1 MEKKKKV
8 IKYGIDEFGTLG
20 VNAVSLVDMPAI
32 EDDFIAL
39 KSEEVKLAAVNDERR
54 MVYGALLIPDK
65 EILRID
71 QETGEEYYVVFPRDV
86 IEAVAHK
93 FMRTN
98 SHHSATVMHEAA
110 VTGCVIVESWIKE
123 GAEDKSVALG
133 LTEQPDGTWYAGMKI
148 DNDQMWAEVK
158 AGNLRGFSIEGFFRD
173 MSEKLSAESALLA
186 EIEAILAAHINPQ

>member
-1 MEKKKKV
+1 MENKKKV

-20 VNAVSLVDMPAI
+20 VNAVSLVDYPAI

-39 KSEEVKLAAVNDERR
+39 KVDDVKMAAVNDERR
-54 MVYGALLIPDK
+54 IVYGALLIPDK
-65 EILRID
+65 EIMRVD
-71 QETGEEYYVVFPRDV
+71 KETGEEYYVVFPRDV

-110 VTGCVIVESWIKE
+110 VTGCVMVESWIKE
-123 GAEDKSVALG
+123 GAEDKSIALG
-133 LTEQPDGTWYAGMKI
+133 LTAQPDGTWYGGMKI
-148 DNDQMWAEVK
+148 DNDQMWEEDK

-173 MSEKLSAESALLA
+173 MSEKLSMEAAILS
-186 EIEAILAAHINPQ
+186 EIEALLKG

>member
-1 MEKKKKV
+1 MEKKKKKKV

-39 KSEEVKLAAVNDERR
+39 KSEVVKLAAVNNGRR
-54 MVYGALLIPDK
+54 IVYGALLIPDK
-65 EILRID
+65 EIMRVD
-71 QETGEEYYVVFPRDV
+71 KETGEEYFVVFPRDV

-110 VTGCVIVESWIKE
+110 VTGCVMVESWIKE
-123 GAEDKSVALG
+123 GAEDKSIALG
-133 LTEQPDGTWYAGMKI
+133 LTAQPDGTWYGGMKI
-148 DNDQMWAEVK
+148 DNDQMWEEVK
-158 AGNLRGFSIEGFFRD
+158 QGNLRGFSIEGFFRD
-173 MSEKLSAESALLA
+173 MSEKLSMEAAILS
-186 EIEAILAAHINPQ
+186 EIEALLKG

>member
-20 VNAVSLVDMPAI
+20 VNAISLVDYPAI
-32 EDDFIAL
+32 EDDFVAL
-39 KSEEVKLAAVNDERR
+39 KAEEVKLAAVNDERR
-54 MVYGALLIPDK
+54 IVYGALLIPDK

-71 QETGEEYYVVFPRDV
+71 AETQDEYYVVFPRDV

-110 VTGCVIVESWIKE
+110 ITGCVLVESWIKE
-123 GAEDKSVALG
+123 GKEDKSIALG
-133 LTEQPDGTWYAGMKI
+133 LTEQPDGTWYGGMKI
-148 DNDQMWAEVK
+148 DNDEMWAEVK
-158 AGNLRGFSIEGFFRD
+158 EGNLRGFTIEGFFRD
-173 MSEKLSAESALLA
+173 MSEQLSKESALLA
-186 EIEAILAAHINPQ
+186 EIEAILKQHTNQ

>member
-20 VNAVSLVDMPAI
+20 VNAVSLVDYPAI

-39 KSEEVKLAAVNDERR
+39 KADDVKLAAVNNERR

-71 QETGEEYYVVFPRDV
+71 EETQEEYFVVFPRDV
-86 IEAVAHK
+86 IEAIAHK

-110 VTGCVIVESWIKE
+110 VTGCVMVESWIKE
-123 GAEDKSVALG
+123 GAEDKSIALG
-133 LTEQPDGTWYAGMKI
+133 LTAQPDGTWYGGMKI
-148 DNDQMWAEVK
+148 DNNQMWEEVK
-158 AGNLRGFSIEGFFRD
+158 QGNLRGFSIEGFFRD
-173 MSEKLSAESALLA
+173 MSEKLSMEAAILS
-186 EIEAILAAHINPQ
+186 EIEALLKG

>member
-20 VNAVSLVDMPAI
+20 VNAVSLVDYPAI

-39 KSEEVKLAAVNDERR
+39 KVDEVKMAAVNDERR
-54 MVYGALLIPDK
+54 IVYGALLIPDK
-65 EILRID
+65 EIMRVD
-71 QETGEEYYVVFPRDV
+71 KKTGEEYFVVFPRDV

-110 VTGCVIVESWIKE
+110 VTGCVMVESWIKE
-123 GAEDKSVALG
+123 GAEDKSIALG
-133 LTEQPDGTWYAGMKI
+133 LTAQPDGTWYGGMKI
-148 DNDQMWAEVK
+148 DNDQMWEEVK
-158 AGNLRGFSIEGFFRD
+158 QGNLRGFSIEGFFRD
-173 MSEKLSAESALLA
+173 MSEKLSMEAAILS
-186 EIEAILAAHINPQ
+186 EIEALLKG